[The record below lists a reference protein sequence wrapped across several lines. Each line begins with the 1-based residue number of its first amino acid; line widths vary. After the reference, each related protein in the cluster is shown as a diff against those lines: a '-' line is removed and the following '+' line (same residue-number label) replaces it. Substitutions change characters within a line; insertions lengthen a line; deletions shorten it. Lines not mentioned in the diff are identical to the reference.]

1 MLVIEKMDIDLKNYL
16 HQNHNKLTWKERVRI
31 INNIISSLYYV
42 HEENEIHRDLHSGN
56 ILYSKYNDYW
66 FISDLGFCGPADK
79 SSESIYGNLPYVAP
93 EVIVGKGYTFKSV
106 IYSIAILMWEI
117 SSGQLPFINYEHD
130 YRLATNIINGIRPK
144 IVPETP
150 LEYKNL
156 MEQCWDV
163 DPSKRPDIQV
173 LWKKMEEIKLLYQN
187 TTTNKD
193 KNIIKKIFKKF
204 KSTKSNKND
213 INSKLNETS
222 TSSQINHT
230 SSRLYK
236 LYTSKVHQ
244 FENLPEPRNA
254 TEGNNKLIIILF
266 YNVLLLLIYKIIFF
280 L

>member
-1 MLVIEKMDIDLKNYL
+1 MLVMDKMDFDLKKYL
-16 HQNHNKLTWKERVRI
+16 HQNHNQLTWKERIRI
-31 INNIISSLYYV
+31 INNIIISLYYI
-42 HEENEIHRDLHSGN
+42 HYENEIHRDLHSGN
-56 ILYSKYNDYW
+56 ILYSQHYDNWD
-66 FISDLGFCGPADK
+66 ISDLGFCGPADK

-93 EVIVGKGYTFKSV
+93 EVIAGKGYTFKSD

-130 YRLATNIINGIRPK
+130 YHLATNIINGIRPK

-156 MEQCWDV
+156 MEQCWDA
-163 DPSKRPDIQV
+163 DPSKRPDVQT
-173 LWKKMEEIKLLYQN
+173 LWEKIEEIKLLYY

-213 INSKLNETS
+213 INLKLNETN
-222 TSSQINHT
+222 SSQINHT